1 MEIVNGKW
9 VDSDDS
15 QINHFNFSDF
25 KKIKE
30 SLIGLYGEDISYEKI
45 SVMCYLLNKKEASG
59 KLSRI
64 IADKETLKQL

>member
-1 MEIVNGKW
+1 MEIINGRW

-25 KKIKE
+25 KKIKD
-30 SLIGLYGEDISYEKI
+30 SLVVMYGEDISYDKI

-59 KLSRI
+59 KLNKV